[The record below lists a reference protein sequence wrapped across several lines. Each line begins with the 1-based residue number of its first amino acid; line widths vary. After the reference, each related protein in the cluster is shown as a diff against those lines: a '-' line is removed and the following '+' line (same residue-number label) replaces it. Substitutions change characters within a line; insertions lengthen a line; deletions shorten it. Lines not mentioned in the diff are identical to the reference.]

1 MIDFLKDIK
10 ECFVVGFCLFWI
22 LFGISVILTTP
33 VAIMMVAALY
43 LDGNL

>member
-1 MIDFLKDIK
+1 MISFLKDVK
-10 ECFVVGFCLFWI
+10 ESFVMGFCMFWI

-33 VAIMMVAALY
+33 IAIMMVAALY

>member
-1 MIDFLKDIK
+1 MKKILEEIK

-33 VAIMMVAALY
+33 IAIMMVAALY
-43 LDGNL
+43 LDGNI